1 MGKRDLSRVALF
13 LPRCSSIHTCFMRG
27 PIDVVFVDREQR
39 VVGLRERVRPW
50 RFIAGPNAS
59 HSVLELPAGGAKQHR
74 MQIGDV
80 VQWPSA

>member
-13 LPRCSSIHTCFMRG
+13 LPRCSSIHTCFMTG

-39 VVGLRERVRPW
+39 VVGVREKVRPW
-50 RFIAGPNAS
+50 RFLSGPEQS
-59 HSVLELPAGGAKQHR
+59 HSVLELPAGGAQQHR